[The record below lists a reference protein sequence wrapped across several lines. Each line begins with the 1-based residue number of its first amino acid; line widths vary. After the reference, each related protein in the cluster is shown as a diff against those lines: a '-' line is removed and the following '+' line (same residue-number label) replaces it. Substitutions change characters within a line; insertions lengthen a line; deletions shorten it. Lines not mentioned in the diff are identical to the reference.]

1 MTEHAILKEIQ
12 SGKIS
17 PLYLF
22 FGSEEYLIE
31 DTLNQ
36 AIEILVDPSS
46 KDFNFNIYHAEVSS
60 PSDILDTARTLPF
73 MTKHR
78 VIIIK
83 RIDAAKQ
90 TFMENRQLLNYLE
103 SPYKETCIIFTAR
116 EIDQRKK
123 FFKSISKTGKTV
135 HFKKL
140 KTSQTEKWIM
150 ERSKANG
157 YRIDSSASE
166 YLADAFNNNLKRI
179 NTELEKIFLYIG
191 KKNQLIR
198 IQFSW
203 LQEILKS
210 SLFLILPNQLGKRV
224 LTILSVKWKIC
235 CPMALCLFRPSG

>member
-22 FGSEEYLIE
+22 FGSEEYLIK

-103 SPYKETCIIFTAR
+103 SPYKET
-116 EIDQRKK
+116 
-123 FFKSISKTGKTV
+123 
-135 HFKKL
+135 
-140 KTSQTEKWIM
+140 
-150 ERSKANG
+150 
-157 YRIDSSASE
+157 
-166 YLADAFNNNLKRI
+166 
-179 NTELEKIFLYIG
+179 
-191 KKNQLIR
+191 
-198 IQFSW
+198 
-203 LQEILKS
+203 
-210 SLFLILPNQLGKRV
+210 
-224 LTILSVKWKIC
+224 
-235 CPMALCLFRPSG
+235 